1 LGENDFVGPRA
12 DGSGFGL
19 ENLPLGIFATDDAPR
34 PGVAIGPSIV
44 DLSILIRERLI
55 DDETLLD
62 ARSLNAFLAH
72 GPGAWRSLRSTL
84 ERVCGEAASAEERE
98 AVMRALLP
106 RDAATMAMP
115 IEVQDYVDFFSGI
128 EHATNLGKILRPGTD
143 PLQPNYRYLPVGYH
157 GRSSTIVVTGTPIHR
172 PNGQRKA
179 PDAAAP
185 TFGPSQQLDIE
196 LEMAFVTG
204 PGNAMGQPIAADDVR
219 NHVYG
224 YVLLNDWSARDIQ
237 AWEYVPL
244 GPFLAKSFATSIS
257 PWLVSLDALEPFR
270 VPNRV
275 LDPEP
280 LPHLRVRENYAY
292 DVSLEIRL
300 QTEMMR
306 AQGVPPAT
314 ISKTNFREMYWNVAQ
329 QLAHMTSN
337 GSRIRAGDLF
347 GTGTISG
354 STPGT
359 YGSLIEL
366 SRRGADPI
374 SLPSG
379 ETRTFLEDGDTVTL
393 HGWAGEGHTRVDFGE
408 VRGTIGG

>member
-1 LGENDFVGPRA
+1 MPSSWIAGAGN
-12 DGSGFGL
+12 SGFGL
-19 ENLPLGIFATDDAPR
+19 DNLPLGIFATDDAPR

-44 DLSILIRERLI
+44 DLSTLIRERLI

-84 ERVCGEAASAEERE
+84 QRLFGESATPDERE
-98 AVMRALLP
+98 AVMRALVP
-106 RDAATMAMP
+106 RSAATMELP

-128 EHATNLGKILRPGTD
+128 EHAINLGKMLRPGAE

-157 GRSSTIVVTGTPIHR
+157 GRASSIVVSDTPVHR
-172 PNGQRKA
+172 PHGQRKA
-179 PDAAAP
+179 PDATAP

-196 LEMAFVTG
+196 LEMAFITG
-204 PGNAMGQPIAADDVR
+204 PGNKMGESIAADNVR
-219 NHVYG
+219 DHVYG

-280 LPHLRVRENYAY
+280 LPHLRLRDNYAY
-292 DVSLEIRL
+292 DISLEVLL
-300 QTEMMR
+300 QTEKMR
-306 AQGVPPAT
+306 TQNLAPVA

-329 QLAHMTSN
+329 QFAHMTSN
-337 GSRIRAGDLF
+337 GSRVRAGDLF

-354 STPGT
+354 HEPGT
-359 YGSLIEL
+359 YGSFIEL
-366 SRRGADPI
+366 SWRGAQPI
-374 SLPSG
+374 PLPSG

-393 HGWAGEGHTRVDFGE
+393 HAWAGNGPARIDFGE
-408 VRGTIGG
+408 VRGTIVP

>member
-1 LGENDFVGPRA
+1 MSSWISGA

-19 ENLPLGIFATDDAPR
+19 ENLPLGIFSTDDAPR
-34 PGVAIGPSIV
+34 PGVAVGASVV
-44 DLSILIRERLI
+44 DLSALIRERLI

-62 ARSLNAFLAH
+62 ARALNAFLAH
-72 GPGAWRSLRSTL
+72 GPGAWRSLRTTL
-84 ERVCGEAASAEERE
+84 RRLFAETATADERD
-98 AVMRALLP
+98 AVMRAMIP
-106 RDAATMAMP
+106 RNAATMHLP

-128 EHATNLGKILRPGTD
+128 EHAVNLGKILRPGSD

-157 GRSSTIVVTGTPIHR
+157 GRASSIVVSDTEIRR
-172 PNGQRKA
+172 PHGQRKA
-179 PDAAAP
+179 PDAVAP
-185 TFGPSQQLDIE
+185 AFGPSQQLDIE

-204 PGNAMGQPIAADDVR
+204 PGNPMGESVPADRVR
-219 NHVYG
+219 DHVYG

-257 PWLVSLDALEPFR
+257 PWLVSLEALEPYR
-270 VPNRV
+270 VANRV

-292 DVSLEIRL
+292 DISLEILL
-300 QTEMMR
+300 QTEQMR
-306 AQGVPPAT
+306 TQNIAPAR
-314 ISKTNFREMYWNVAQ
+314 ISQTNFREMYWNVAQ
-329 QLAHMTSN
+329 QFAHMTSN
-337 GSRIRAGDLF
+337 GSRVRAGDLF

-354 STPGT
+354 HEAGT

-366 SRRGADPI
+366 SWRGANPI
-374 SLPSG
+374 ALPSG

-393 HGWAGEGHTRVDFGE
+393 HGWAGSGATRVDFGE
-408 VRGTIGG
+408 VRGTIVP

>member
-1 LGENDFVGPRA
+1 MSSSWISGA
-12 DGSGFGL
+12 DGSGFGI
-19 ENLPLGIFATDDAPR
+19 ENLPLGIFATGDAPR

-44 DLSILIRERLI
+44 DLSTLIRERLI

-72 GPGAWRSLRSTL
+72 GPGAWRSLRTAL
-84 ERVCGEAASAEERE
+84 QRLCGESATAAERE
-98 AVMRALLP
+98 TVMRALVP
-106 RDAATMAMP
+106 RNAATMELP

-128 EHATNLGKILRPGTD
+128 EHATNLGKILRPGSD

-157 GRSSTIVVTGTPIHR
+157 GRASSIVVSDTPVRR
-172 PNGQRKA
+172 PHGQRKA
-179 PDAAAP
+179 PDAPAP
-185 TFGPSQQLDIE
+185 TFGPSQMLDIE

-204 PGNAMGQPIAADDVR
+204 PGNKMGESIPADKVR
-219 NHVYG
+219 DHVYG

-257 PWLVSLDALEPFR
+257 PWLVSLEALEPYR
-270 VPNRV
+270 VANRV

-280 LPHLRVRENYAY
+280 LPHLRVSENYAY
-292 DVSLEIRL
+292 DISLEIL
-300 QTEMMR
+300 IQTEKMR
-306 AQGVPPAT
+306 QQKLPPTA

-329 QLAHMTSN
+329 QFAHMTSN

-354 STPGT
+354 HEPGT

-366 SRRGADPI
+366 SWRGANPI
-374 SLPSG
+374 PLPSG
-379 ETRTFLEDGDTVTL
+379 ETRTFLENGDTVTL
-393 HGWAGEGHTRVDFGE
+393 HGWAGSGPTRIDFGE
-408 VRGTIGG
+408 VRGTIIA